1 MKEQINQPKEKQET
15 SESADTVPANL
26 RQKKFDKVAFDRC
39 WQDFLL
45 RKEKEGKHSEVTILK
60 ASYELHNQEVTLPIA
75 NEALLSTFEKIKPE
89 LLNYLRDGLGNDR
102 LMIKT
107 KIVQMAREEMLYTD
121 LEKFEHLKK
130 KYPALQKLQDTLGL
144 DPEF

>member
-1 MKEQINQPKEKQET
+1 M
-15 SESADTVPANL
+15 
-26 RQKKFDKVAFDRC
+26 AFDRC

-60 ASYELHNQEVTLPIA
+60 ASYELSGEEVTLPIA
-75 NEALLSTFEKIKPE
+75 NEALLSTFEKIKTE
-89 LLNYLRDGLGNDR
+89 LLSYLRDSLANDR
-102 LMIKT
+102 LVVKT
-107 KIVQMAREEMLYTD
+107 KIVQLAKEEMLYTD

-130 KYPALQKLQDTLGL
+130 KYPALQKLQEALGL